1 MTPST
6 TALRPL
12 RTRPGSLS
20 ALRITPLALSAL
32 LVLSACG
39 GGGGGAT
46 GEASTPAAGGPGSGT
61 AAARPTATAYAAGE
75 ITGLGSIIVNGVRY
89 DDSTARVVGDD
100 DSELR
105 DDRRRLKLGMQVEV
119 GSGAVDDSSLR
130 ARAESIRVGSELV
143 GTVERI
149 TTDAGGQLVS
159 FVLLGQ
165 TVLIQRPGTAVDDSL
180 AGGLAGI
187 RAGSL
192 LEVHAVFNGSAYVA
206 SFIEGRSAASV
217 TRFKVRGTVTALDT
231 TAQTFR
237 IGGTVFSYAGLAA
250 NAIGAS
256 LAEGALVR
264 VEVANSAAA
273 AGNLR
278 QVLSIQPGRRTSS
291 GLTSSSAVGDARLR
305 GAVTRAPVGSSFE
318 LGGTTVQVDG
328 STRFDKGS
336 LSSIVAGTVVEVR
349 GVLQGSTLI
358 ASRVTLRKAEDRSGG
373 NGGGGS
379 DDDFGGIELHGSASG
394 IDLAAN
400 RFTLTHASGTRYT
413 VTYQLD
419 FDAVVSTSPKLEVKG
434 RLGADGRTIEALLIK
449 RED

>member
-39 GGGGGAT
+39 GGGGGAP

-61 AAARPTATAYAAGE
+61 AAATPTATAYAAGE

-149 TTDAGGQLVS
+149 TTDASGQLVS

-165 TVLIQRPGTAVDDSL
+165 TVLVQRPGTAVDDSL

-206 SFIEGRSAASV
+206 SFIEGRNAASV
-217 TRFKVRGTVTALDT
+217 TRFKVRGTLTALDT

-250 NAIGAS
+250 SAIGVS
-256 LAEGALVR
+256 LADGALVR
-264 VEVANSAAA
+264 VEVANSAAT
-273 AGNLR
+273 GNQR
-278 QVLSIQPGRRTSS
+278 QVLSIQPGRRTST

-336 LSSIVAGTVVEVR
+336 LSSIVAGSVVEVR

-434 RLGADGRTIEALLIK
+434 RLGADGQTIEALLIK